1 MKNPLT
7 IFSKV
12 FRSTMD
18 TIPLTGAVTLEFCY
32 DHVNEDYPAFNPDEL
47 LLLQYGEFQPL
58 RIQETE

>member
-18 TIPLTGAVTLEFCY
+18 VTPLIEAVTLEVCY
-32 DHVNEDYPAFNPDEL
+32 DDYPAFNPDEL
-47 LLLQYGEFQPL
+47 LHLQHDELLPL
-58 RIQETE
+58 GIQETE

>member
-18 TIPLTGAVTLEFCY
+18 VIPSIEAVTLKFCY
-32 DHVNEDYPAFNPDEL
+32 DHVIDDYPAFNPDEL
-47 LLLQYGEFQPL
+47 LHLQHDELLPL
-58 RIQETE
+58 GIQETE